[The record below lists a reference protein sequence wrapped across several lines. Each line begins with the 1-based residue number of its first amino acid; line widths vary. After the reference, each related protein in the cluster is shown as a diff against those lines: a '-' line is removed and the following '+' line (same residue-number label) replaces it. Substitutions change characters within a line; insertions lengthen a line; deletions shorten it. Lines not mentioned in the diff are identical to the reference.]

1 MYSAAQQ
8 FCCLILNAGHM
19 IALKLCLAQPLTQ
32 RKLSV
37 SGVTNRYRTGKKKR
51 TKQKPDIPSG
61 LEIDDEAGYWQHCC
75 AAIIESKKKKAYL
88 QLIPGP

>member
-1 MYSAAQQ
+1 
-8 FCCLILNAGHM
+8 M

-61 LEIDDEAGYWQHCC
+61 LEIDDGAGYWQHCC